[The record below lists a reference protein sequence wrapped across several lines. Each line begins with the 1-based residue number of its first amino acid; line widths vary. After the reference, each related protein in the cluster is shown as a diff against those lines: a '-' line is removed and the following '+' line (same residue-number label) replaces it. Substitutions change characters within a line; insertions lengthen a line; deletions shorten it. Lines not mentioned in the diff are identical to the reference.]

1 MIARSLIAG
10 CGASLPPR
18 VVTND
23 DLAKT
28 VETNDEWITRRT
40 GIRQRHIAD
49 EGMLTSHL
57 ATEAAQAA
65 LKDAA
70 ERSGVA
76 PEDIGFVIV
85 ATTTP
90 DNIFPATA
98 VRVQAA
104 LGVGGFA
111 FDVQAVCSGFVYALS
126 IADNFIKNGQAKAGL
141 VIGADTLSRIV
152 DWQDRGT
159 CVLFADGAGAVVL
172 SATDKDNPR
181 GILSTH
187 LYSDGSFYDLL
198 YVDGGPSSTES
209 SGKIRMNGREVYRHA
224 VQRMS
229 EVTQEALE
237 KNGMTPAELDW
248 LVPHQANLRIMEACA
263 ERLSFPIEKVATAVT
278 HHANT
283 SAATIPLAL
292 AEMASDGRLK
302 EGDMVIAPALG
313 GGLTWGA
320 AAFRW

>member
-23 DLAKT
+23 DLART
-28 VETNDEWITRRT
+28 VDTNDEWITRRT

-57 ATEAAQAA
+57 ATDAARAA

-70 ERSGVA
+70 ERSGIA

-90 DNIFPATA
+90 DNVFPATA
-98 VRVQAA
+98 ARVQAA

-126 IADNFIKNGQAKAGL
+126 IADNFIKNGQAKAGI

-159 CVLFADGAGAVVL
+159 
-172 SATDKDNPR
+172 
-181 GILSTH
+181 
-187 LYSDGSFYDLL
+187 
-198 YVDGGPSSTES
+198 
-209 SGKIRMNGREVYRHA
+209 
-224 VQRMS
+224 
-229 EVTQEALE
+229 
-237 KNGMTPAELDW
+237 
-248 LVPHQANLRIMEACA
+248 
-263 ERLSFPIEKVATAVT
+263 
-278 HHANT
+278 
-283 SAATIPLAL
+283 
-292 AEMASDGRLK
+292 
-302 EGDMVIAPALG
+302 
-313 GGLTWGA
+313 
-320 AAFRW
+320 